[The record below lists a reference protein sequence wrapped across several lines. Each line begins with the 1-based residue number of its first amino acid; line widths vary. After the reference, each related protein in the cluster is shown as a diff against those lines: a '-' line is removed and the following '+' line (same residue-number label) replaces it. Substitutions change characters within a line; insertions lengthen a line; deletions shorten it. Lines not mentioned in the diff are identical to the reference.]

1 MHKAFQLHD
10 VLKHNLLVLIS
21 IFTLLLSTLSCEQFY
36 KVNNDAVIAR
46 AGNSFLYHSELE
58 NNITNFNTESDSI
71 IQAEN
76 YINNWARKQ
85 LLINQAVINLDIESQ
100 EKLDELV
107 SSYRSDLWS
116 SAYKEFVVKSS
127 IDTLISK
134 KEIEQYYE
142 NNQNNFLLNE
152 TLLKIRYVALPS
164 ENIDILE
171 IKEKLIRFNE
181 EDVRFLDS
189 LSFQFNSYEIRDSV
203 WLSKRDLI
211 KTLAVIEENNFEEYL
226 KKSQFFLIEDS
237 LEVYLLFVDD
247 YLLRNEIAPLVS
259 IENTIRKIVFN
270 KRKLDFIRQ
279 FDKEILQDAIRT
291 KKFELYR

>member
-1 MHKAFQLHD
+1 M
-10 VLKHNLLVLIS
+10 
-21 IFTLLLSTLSCEQFY
+21 
-36 KVNNDAVIAR
+36 
-46 AGNSFLYHSELE
+46 
-58 NNITNFNTESDSI
+58 
-71 IQAEN
+71 
-76 YINNWARKQ
+76 
-85 LLINQAVINLDIESQ
+85 
-100 EKLDELV
+100 
-107 SSYRSDLWS
+107 
-116 SAYKEFVVKSS
+116 
-127 IDTLISK
+127 
-134 KEIEQYYE
+134 
-142 NNQNNFLLNE
+142 
-152 TLLKIRYVALPS
+152 KIRYVALPS

-211 KTLAVIEENNFEEYL
+211 KTIAVIEENNFEEYL

-247 YLLRNEIAPLVS
+247 YLLRNEIATLVS

>member
-10 VLKHNLLVLIS
+10 VLKHNLLVLVS
-21 IFTLLLSTLSCEQFY
+21 IVTLLLSTLSCEQFY

-58 NNITNFNTESDSI
+58 NNIINFNTESDSI

-171 IKEKLIRFNE
+171 IKEKNLPHTLIN
-181 EDVRFLDS
+181 
-189 LSFQFNSYEIRDSV
+189 
-203 WLSKRDLI
+203 
-211 KTLAVIEENNFEEYL
+211 
-226 KKSQFFLIEDS
+226 
-237 LEVYLLFVDD
+237 
-247 YLLRNEIAPLVS
+247 
-259 IENTIRKIVFN
+259 
-270 KRKLDFIRQ
+270 RKLLKSI
-279 FDKEILQDAIRT
+279 A
-291 KKFELYR
+291 

>member
-10 VLKHNLLVLIS
+10 VLKHNLLVLVS
-21 IFTLLLSTLSCEQFY
+21 IVTLLLSTLSCEQFY
-36 KVNNDAVIAR
+36 KVNNDAVIGR

-58 NNITNFNTESDSI
+58 NNIINFNTESDSI

-134 KEIEQYYE
+134 KEIMH
-142 NNQNNFLLNE
+142 
-152 TLLKIRYVALPS
+152 S
-164 ENIDILE
+164 
-171 IKEKLIRFNE
+171 
-181 EDVRFLDS
+181 S
-189 LSFQFNSYEIRDSV
+189 
-203 WLSKRDLI
+203 
-211 KTLAVIEENNFEEYL
+211 L
-226 KKSQFFLIEDS
+226 KKDS
-237 LEVYLLFVDD
+237 IILLGSLVETYWIKKGDKVKININGMGSVLVNFV
-247 YLLRNEIAPLVS
+247 
-259 IENTIRKIVFN
+259 
-270 KRKLDFIRQ
+270 
-279 FDKEILQDAIRT
+279 
-291 KKFELYR
+291 